1 MTRGE
6 LAARGRAGGARGD
19 EAAARGDGVA
29 ARRTPTATLSAVF
42 SPVMLRPSLVHVV
55 SLSCLV

>member
-42 SPVMLRPSLVHVV
+42 SPVL
-55 SLSCLV
+55 